1 MRATSIEETGPPSV
15 LPICER
21 VDPPSG
27 PDEAPVRAEAARGN
41 RADAPMKRER
51 SRRAPPRPLPL
62 ALGLATAMAIAT
74 LGCPSEPA
82 PLDPGAASEADG
94 PAAEAETQAQQE
106 NEAEQGSAL
115 AGGLDEAAEEALGR
129 HMANRY
135 PATLAGVIEKRFLRV
150 LTSRN
155 GFDYFLHDGRRG
167 GYQYEMVRDFTRFL
181 NERHLE
187 GDETLPI
194 QFELIPVD
202 DDQLIPLLLDGAGD
216 LIAARL
222 TITPRRAARVAFSR
236 PYRRVDER
244 LVAHDRSPRV
254 ESLEDLSGRPVAV
267 RASSSFAE
275 SLASLSARLRESGRA
290 PVDVA
295 FVDEDLETE
304 RILALVAARRF
315 EYSVADSLVA
325 ELATEIHPTLR
336 VPEDL
341 ALRTDGE
348 LAWATIPS
356 ANALLDE
363 MNAFLP
369 TFRQGTLRGNIALRR
384 YCEAER
390 GALRRLSE
398 GEAGAPKHVSDFDDL
413 FRSHAA
419 EFDLDW
425 RLVAAMAYQESR
437 FDPRARNRWGAVG
450 LMQIKPKTAA
460 EPYVDIPEIE
470 GIENASDN
478 VRAALKYLDWIK
490 RRYFD
495 AEPDLRE
502 RDRLRMAL
510 AAYNAG
516 PRTILRA
523 RARARER
530 GLDANRWFRN
540 VELALLEMRRTEP
553 VRYVSEINQRYLSYV
568 MLGLE

>member
-1 MRATSIEETGPPSV
+1 M
-15 LPICER
+15 L
-21 VDPPSG
+21 
-27 PDEAPVRAEAARGN
+27 AAGCSLTRLGGQ
-41 RADAPMKRER
+41 DSLECPCYLTTMCGDR
-51 SRRAPPRPLPL
+51 SRRGAPFFLHL
-62 ALGLATAMAIAT
+62 ALGLALAVAT
-74 LGCPSEPA
+74 LGCPNDPA
-82 PLDPGAASEADG
+82 PPEADATSG
-94 PAAEAETQAQQE
+94 ARDPAAAEAEQE
-106 NEAEQGSAL
+106 SEAEPPTAL
-115 AGGLDEAAEEALGR
+115 AEGLDEAAGEALGR
-129 HMANRY
+129 HMAKRY
-135 PATLAGVIEKRFLRV
+135 PATLASVIEKRFLRV

-167 GYQYEMVRDFTRFL
+167 GYQYEMVHAFTRFL

-187 GDETLPI
+187 GDATLPI

-222 TITPRRAARVAFSR
+222 TITPRRATRVAFSR

-254 ESLEDLSGRPVAV
+254 ESLEDLSGRQVAV

-275 SLASLSARLRESGRA
+275 SLARLSARLREAGRA
-290 PVDVA
+290 PVDVV

-315 EYSVADSLVA
+315 EYSVADALVA

-336 VPEDL
+336 VPENL

-356 ANALLDE
+356 AGALLEE

-369 TFRQGTLRGNIALRR
+369 TFRQGTLRGNLALRR
-384 YCEAER
+384 YFEAER
-390 GALRRLSE
+390 GALQRLSE
-398 GEAGAPKHVSDFDDL
+398 GEAGEPKHVSDFDEL
-413 FRSHAA
+413 FRTHAA
-419 EFDLDW
+419 AFDLDW

-437 FDPRARNRWGAVG
+437 FDPRAKNRWGAVG

-460 EPYVDIPEIE
+460 EPYVDLPEIE
-470 GIENASDN
+470 GVENASNN

-495 AEPDLRE
+495 AEPGLRE

-523 RARARER
+523 RARARKR
-530 GLDANRWFRN
+530 GLDPDRWFRN
-540 VELALLEMRRTEP
+540 VELALLEMRRSEP